1 MRLTAHFVGVE
12 SAVAELERAFDDGAA
27 DGMERGSALVAAEA
41 RARHR
46 FTNRTTNLERSIK
59 HMPPFGRASDGTLA
73 GLVVAEED
81 YASYVEANPA
91 YAFLG
96 PAWAARQAEAA
107 RVMDLAL
114 QRALNGAR

>member
-1 MRLTAHFVGVE
+1 MRLTVTFTGVE
-12 SAVAELERAFDDGAA
+12 SALAELERAFDEGAEDGV
-27 DGMERGSALVAAEA
+27 ERGSALVAAEA
-41 RARHR
+41 RSRHR
-46 FTNRTTNLERSIK
+46 FQNRTTHLERSIR
-59 HMPPFGRASDGTLA
+59 HLPPFGRASDGTLA

-81 YASYVEANPA
+81 YASFVDANPA

-114 QRALNGAR
+114 ERALRGAR